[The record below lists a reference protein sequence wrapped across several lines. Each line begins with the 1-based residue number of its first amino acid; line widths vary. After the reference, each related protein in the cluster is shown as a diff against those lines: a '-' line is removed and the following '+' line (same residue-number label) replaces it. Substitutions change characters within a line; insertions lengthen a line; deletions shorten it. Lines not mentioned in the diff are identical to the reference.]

1 MHRNE
6 EEIIIKINFSVRG
19 DKLSFTGKEKV
30 NSGSL
35 NYYLC
40 GFSFDSEWKGITAM
54 AIFRRDDEH
63 IGPMLITDG
72 VCLIPT
78 EMVKKSGLFEIGVYG
93 SNSDMRIATNWCKI
107 EVADGA
113 YTETATAPD
122 EPQPDVWESYM
133 LYLSETLENSVP
145 RINESGN
152 WEFWNTEKKVYTDS
166 GKPSRGIE
174 GEKGDK
180 GDKGDIGERGK
191 KGDRGDTGER
201 GEKGEKGERGNDG
214 YTPIKGKDYFTDAD
228 ILSLGI
234 DKKVDKEIAIPHT
247 IAFGNPVFIGDRLSG
262 EKLISIKVYGAN
274 GGVGDLQ
281 DDGSYKT
288 SLSVSAKNMF
298 NPEFLKVTTG
308 GVYGYYKMIDTNED
322 LVMSLRVKD
331 ESVTLPDGAAVM
343 FTYRG
348 YDAKYQDD
356 GQAEYLVP
364 IWINNRHMGEYVL
377 NEKNGICLKYLS
389 FYPNSKSTIEAIKAK
404 FDIQIE
410 RGNVATELEPYIPPV
425 EVSVSTPLPIN
436 KGETVNITDFDIPE
450 SDAYTISSA
459 TVVSPSKI
467 EVEYYQDINKVISEL
482 KNAILAQGGNV

>member
-1 MHRNE
+1 MNIAVVAE
-6 EEIIIKINFSVRG
+6 
-19 DKLSFTGKEKV
+19 
-30 NSGSL
+30 
-35 NYYLC
+35 
-40 GFSFDSEWKGITAM
+40 TAP
-54 AIFRRDDEH
+54 AKA
-63 IGPMLITDG
+63 
-72 VCLIPT
+72 LIPII
-78 EMVKKSGLFEIGVYG
+78 E
-93 SNSDMRIATNWCKI
+93 RI
-107 EVADGA
+107 
-113 YTETATAPD
+113 
-122 EPQPDVWESYM
+122 
-133 LYLSETLENSVP
+133 
-145 RINESGN
+145 
-152 WEFWNTEKKVYTDS
+152 
-166 GKPSRGIE
+166 
-174 GEKGDK
+174 
-180 GDKGDIGERGK
+180 
-191 KGDRGDTGER
+191 
-201 GEKGEKGERGNDG
+201 
-214 YTPIKGKDYFTDAD
+214 DAD

-298 NPEFLKVTTG
+298 NPEFLKVTAG
-308 GVYGYYKMIDTNED
+308 GIYGYYKMIDTNED

-377 NEKNGICLKYLS
+377 NYINGVRLKYFS
-389 FYPNSKSTIEAIKAK
+389 FYPNSKATIDAIKAK

-410 RGNVATELEPYIPPV
+410 HGTIATEIEPYTPPTNIPIYIDK
-425 EVSVSTPLPIN
+425 PLQV
-436 KGETVNITDFDIPE
+436 GENVKITDVTIPD
-450 SDAYTISSA
+450 SDSVTISASA
-459 TVVSPSKI
+459 SISPPKI
-467 EVEYYQDINKVISEL
+467 DVEYYQDINKVITEL